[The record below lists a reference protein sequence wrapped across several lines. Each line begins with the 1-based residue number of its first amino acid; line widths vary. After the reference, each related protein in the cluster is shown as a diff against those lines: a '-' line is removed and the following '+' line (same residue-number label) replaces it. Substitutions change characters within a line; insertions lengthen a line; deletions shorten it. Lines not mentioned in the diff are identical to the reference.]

1 VVVNSYYQAFPGM
14 KVSAKVYNLDMSTK
28 FSKDATLDV
37 QPDSTNK
44 VFTLPAIADLSKT
57 YFLHLD
63 LNDASGKNVSG
74 NFYWL
79 STQPDVLDWDRSTW
93 YYTPTKT
100 FADLTALQS
109 LPKVDVQATAQS
121 EMNGEEGVTRLSVEN
136 PSHDLAFFIHFKV
149 FAEGG
154 RFGFEEGGGGGDD
167 EVLPILWSDNYISLV
182 PGEKREITASYAKR
196 RLRSG
201 KPAVKIDGWNVVPK
215 TL

>member
-1 VVVNSYYQAFPGM
+1 
-14 KVSAKVYNLDMSTK
+14 MSTK

-57 YFLHLD
+57 YFLRLD
-63 LNDASGKNVSG
+63 LKDASGKNVSG

-109 LPKVDVQATAQS
+109 LPKVDVRATAQS

-136 PSHDLAFFIHFKV
+136 PSHDLAFFVHFKV
-149 FAEGG
+149 VAEGA
-154 RFGFEEGGGGGDD
+154 RFGFEEEGGRGDD

-201 KPAVKIDGWNVVPK
+201 KPVVKIDGWNVVPK

>member
-1 VVVNSYYQAFPGM
+1 M
-14 KVSAKVYNLDMSTK
+14 KVSAKVYNLDMSPK

-37 QPDSTNK
+37 GPDSTNR
-44 VFTLPAIADLSKT
+44 VFTLPTLADLSKT
-57 YFLHLD
+57 YFVRLD
-63 LNDASGKNVSG
+63 LNDATGKNVSS

-93 YYTPTKT
+93 FLTPTKT
-100 FADLTALQS
+100 FADMTALQS

-121 EMNGEEGVTRLSVEN
+121 EMNGDEGVTRITVEN
-136 PSHDLAFFIHFKV
+136 PSRGLAFFVHFKV
-149 FAEGG
+149 VAEGA

-167 EVLPILWSDNYISLV
+167 EVLPILWSDNYVSLL

-201 KPAVKIDGWNVVPK
+201 KPVVKIDGWNVVPK